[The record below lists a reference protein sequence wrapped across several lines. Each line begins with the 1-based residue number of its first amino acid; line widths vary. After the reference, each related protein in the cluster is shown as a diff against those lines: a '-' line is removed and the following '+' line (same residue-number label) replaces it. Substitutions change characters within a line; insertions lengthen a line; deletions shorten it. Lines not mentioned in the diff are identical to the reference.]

1 MGKWCC
7 FSSCISISV
16 FKNKEKLLKDLSE
29 RTRRSILH
37 ELDDKDL
44 NLLINYI
51 NDVTSTENNIVEIDR
66 WSICKEV
73 K

>member
-1 MGKWCC
+1 MREPEEV
-7 FSSCISISV
+7 S
-16 FKNKEKLLKDLSE
+16 
-29 RTRRSILH
+29 LH